1 MLVDCCMAAE
11 AANCKIGL
19 QMFYQEGEAPKMLS
33 QALSQGLATAY
44 VRSTQY
50 APTVYGTACG
60 NVGYRSVA
68 YAQIDDIFILD
79 HEASGSSAP
88 KRCADTP
95 WIPVNLTDA

>member
-1 MLVDCCMAAE
+1 MWIVVWQPKLQ
-11 AANCKIGL
+11 IGL

-33 QALSQGLATAY
+33 QALSQGLATPY

-50 APTVYGTACG
+50 APTVYGIVCG

-68 YAQIDDIFILD
+68 YAQIDDILILG

-95 WIPVNLTDA
+95 WIPVNLSDAE